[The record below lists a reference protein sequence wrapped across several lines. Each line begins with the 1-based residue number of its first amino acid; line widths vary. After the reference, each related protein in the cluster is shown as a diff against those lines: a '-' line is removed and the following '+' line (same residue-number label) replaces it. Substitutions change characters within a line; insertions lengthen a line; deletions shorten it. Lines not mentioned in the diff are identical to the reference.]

1 MLCERGGGQGNEVH
15 GRTPNAT
22 ALPRCRI
29 RNPNPPCCE
38 GEEEEE
44 EEKIA
49 LRKRRK
55 GVDGEGE
62 RRI

>member
-1 MLCERGGGQGNEVH
+1 VLGL
-15 GRTPNAT
+15 AF
-22 ALPRCRI
+22 LPCTDV
-29 RNPNPPCCE
+29 CCE